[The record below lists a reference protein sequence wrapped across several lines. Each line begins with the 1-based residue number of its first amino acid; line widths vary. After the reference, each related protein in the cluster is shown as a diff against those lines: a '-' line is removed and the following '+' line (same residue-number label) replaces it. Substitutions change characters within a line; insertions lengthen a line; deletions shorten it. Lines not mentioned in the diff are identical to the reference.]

1 MNSSFNF
8 LISDPEIINFT
19 SSPDSFKG
27 LETSYSD
34 SLPYSKL
41 ILICTAGKLQQVIP
55 ELEVIWQHNG
65 TEISNNIQT
74 SVLNDVTYKTNT
86 LNFTNFVP
94 EDSGNYTCIARIVI
108 PESPTIQSS
117 KESLITIIGKHKNNF
132 LIQMYTFCVHVRVN
146 ITQ

>member
-1 MNSSFNF
+1 MRSSFNF

-19 SSPDSFKG
+19 SSPDSFMG
-27 LETSYSD
+27 LETLCSD

-41 ILICTAGKLQQVIP
+41 ILTCTAGKLQQVIP

-65 TEISNNIQT
+65 TEISNNSYT
-74 SVLNDVTYKTNT
+74 SLLNDVTYKTNT

-108 PESPTIQSS
+108 PESTTIQSS
-117 KESLITIIGKHKNNF
+117 KEIIITIKGKH
-132 LIQMYTFCVHVRVN
+132 
-146 ITQ
+146 

>member
-1 MNSSFNF
+1 MTSSSNCH
-8 LISDPEIINFT
+8 ISDPEIISFT
-19 SSPDSFKG
+19 SSPESFMG
-27 LETSYSD
+27 LETSCSD

-41 ILICTAGKLQQVIP
+41 ILTCTAGKLQQVIP

-74 SVLNDVTYKTNT
+74 SLLNDVTYKTNT

-94 EDSGNYTCIARIVI
+94 EDSGNYTCITRIVI

-117 KESLITIIGKHKNNF
+117 KENTITIKGKH
-132 LIQMYTFCVHVRVN
+132 
-146 ITQ
+146 

>member
-19 SSPDSFKG
+19 SSPDSFMG
-27 LETSYSD
+27 LETSCSD

-41 ILICTAGKLQQVIP
+41 ILTCTAGKPQQVIP
-55 ELEVIWQHNG
+55 ELEVIWLHNG
-65 TEISNNIQT
+65 IEISNNSHT
-74 SVLNDVTYKTNT
+74 SLLNDVTYKTNT
-86 LNFTNFVP
+86 LNFTKFVP

-132 LIQMYTFCVHVRVN
+132 LIQMYTFVYVLL
-146 ITQ
+146 